1 MASAKP
7 APFLTRLYDMVSD
20 PTTDYAIAW
29 NGHVSVPVAG
39 APAGRIN
46 AFTVIDNAALEKEVI
61 PRFYKHSN
69 FTSFIRQLNQY
80 RFRKLEA
87 KRWTFGHPCFVK
99 GSPNILTNI
108 RRKRKSAPPK
118 PPERGAPA
126 AAARRSPGSDEEID
140 AEAAM
145 AQCREQ
151 TTVLERRVDQLSNSL
166 HSALAQQ
173 AAMAQQLA
181 AIHAYVFGGRG
192 QVRHQARPCLLV
204 AMPSMRCTNRGRCL
218 GCAQGP
224 NQARLPVP
232 QENALAPHPSTVP
245 VAGQPSAQREQ
256 PAAQEPASKR
266 QMLTATPPVT
276 TNAEFCCLS
285 RNPSLRG

>member
-1 MASAKP
+1 
-7 APFLTRLYDMVSD
+7 
-20 PTTDYAIAW
+20 
-29 NGHVSVPVAG
+29 
-39 APAGRIN
+39 
-46 AFTVIDNAALEKEVI
+46 
-61 PRFYKHSN
+61 
-69 FTSFIRQLNQY
+69 
-80 RFRKLEA
+80 
-87 KRWTFGHPCFVK
+87 
-99 GSPNILTNI
+99 
-108 RRKRKSAPPK
+108 
-118 PPERGAPA
+118 
-126 AAARRSPGSDEEID
+126 
-140 AEAAM
+140 M

-192 QVRHQARPCLLV
+192 QVRHQARPYLLV

-276 TNAEFCCLS
+276 TNAEFCCLP
-285 RNPSLRG
+285 RNPHPCENGLSCAQEPNPFEPGWAATAADAQGKENHGHSRENRDNSPPLHGEALAAASEGGAGGASGAEEWMGGEPSFVAPPAPGEWSCRR